1 MAYRADIEIAVKG
14 ARQLKELQDQI
25 KTTGIKISVL
35 NDNLNASGKLL
46 SKTFNS
52 VKTVV
57 AEAAKN
63 FDEAALGT
71 DKAATAAREYYQAS
85 KILNNALRERT
96 KLLNDIERA
105 ERGVVLANIKASQAA
120 RKASGFGAFSAD
132 IDVPTQKAI
141 RRNKEKRERIQAAAE
156 TAAQID
162 KLNTTQE
169 EFVTRTNAA
178 AQAAHRQTAEFYR
191 QARAAREVAKINAAA
206 GPAQL
211 LLPAAAPGSPAM
223 SGGARRRITG
233 QVERL
238 GGARTKDEAATALRL
253 AENIKQQV
261 RPLSQ
266 VEALYAGIAT
276 EAAKL
281 QSVKAL
287 PSSQMLNAAARG
299 LQQIKTGQDKYN
311 AELAES
317 QERLEVLNRLEE
329 TRARRAKKLRD
340 IATYYETGGT
350 SDPISGTGGTGIRVP
365 GGRPRTRGGRRGPGR
380 LANVA
385 LGAGFPLLFGG
396 GPGAVLGGAAGGL
409 VGGPAGFAAQIA
421 LSAIG
426 TQFDTFGKQAIEMG
440 TALNSTA
447 SALELMREKS
457 LFSSDAVA
465 ERAYQLE
472 EQGRV
477 EELAALL
484 TEDLARAVGNEG
496 VKALQGLGTETAET
510 TRLWNLLTAQLNT
523 LIAGPLT
530 SFLQLVNQ
538 VLGEV
543 TAGQQIASLKKDLS
557 PADLKRLQQRE
568 RELGTVKGGRIAS
581 ELGTQSIVLTPEAQQ
596 QILKEFGGLRKT
608 IPSIP
613 ITPQDRRDITA
624 PKPKTDKAAA
634 DAAREAE
641 RVAKALRDSQLTTKE
656 LELQLSYSERIFA
669 AEQAKD
675 TVLAARLE
683 GEKRLSELGIETA
696 RRLEG
701 ETNTA
706 LQLAI
711 AREQQAKADL
721 LRLQT
726 QQRVDQIEADKVER
740 AADYL
745 RDLEYQLELNNA
757 ASREAQTEIEIRKEL
772 DRLRKAGI
780 TDEQTLLSIAQ
791 ARRALAQPTE
801 LRNFIRSAT
810 EDLNNLQI
818 VAVNVSQGIGNAIA
832 NSMTQGIQG
841 LIEGTQS
848 AQEVFANF
856 LKSVGDMLAQE
867 GARMIATYI
876 AIGIAKIFAGLAS
889 AGSSGG
895 GTTSYGGGNVSTNAF
910 NTGGIPGISSTGS
923 VANAGGFT
931 SAGGMF
937 SNPSFGVGGPNFG
950 GVAAPSFGLAN
961 GGPARANTP
970 YLVGER
976 GPELFVPGT
985 SGGVMSNSDLRSSM
999 GAAPGSPNGGS
1010 VLNMSFETSK
1020 INGVEYVSRDQLEAA
1035 MAMTRRQ
1042 ATKDGASRG
1051 MSMTL
1056 DRIQQSPQ
1064 TRKRIGIG

>member
-1 MAYRADIEIAVKG
+1 VAYRADIEIAVKG
-14 ARQLKELQDQI
+14 ARQLRELQDQI

-35 NDNLNASGKLL
+35 NDNLNASGRLL

-71 DKAATAAREYYQAS
+71 SKAVTAAREYYQAS
-85 KILNNALRERT
+85 KVLNNALRERAR
-96 KLLNDIERA
+96 LLDDIEKA
-105 ERGVVLANIKASQAA
+105 ERGVILANIRASQAA

-162 KLNTTQE
+162 KLNTSQQE
-169 EFVTRTNAA
+169 FITRTNAA
-178 AQAAHRQTAEFYR
+178 AQAAARQTAEFYR
-191 QARAAREVAKINAAA
+191 QARAAKEVAKINAAA

-211 LLPAAAPGSPAM
+211 LLPAATPGSPAM

-238 GGARTKDEAATALRL
+238 GGARTKDEAEIALRL

-281 QSVKAL
+281 QSIKAL
-287 PSSQMLNAAARG
+287 PSSQMLNATARG

-317 QERLEVLNRLEE
+317 QERLNTLNRLEE
-329 TRARRAKKLRD
+329 TRVRRAKKLRD

-350 SDPISGTGGTGIRVP
+350 SAPISGTGGTGIRVP
-365 GGRPRTRGGRRGPGR
+365 GGGSRRSGGRRGPGR

-426 TQFDTFGKQAIEMG
+426 TQLDKFAQQAIEMG
-440 TALNSTA
+440 TAINSTA
-447 SALELMREKS
+447 GALELMREKS
-457 LFSSDAVA
+457 LFSSEAVS

-472 EQGRV
+472 EQGKV

-496 VKALQGLGTETAET
+496 VRALQDLGAETTET
-510 TRLWNLLTAQLNT
+510 TRLWSLLTAQLNV

-538 VLGEV
+538 VLGEI
-543 TAGQQIASLKKDLS
+543 TAGQQIASLKKDLA

-581 ELGTQSIVLTPEAQQ
+581 ELGTESIVLTPEAQQ
-596 QILKEFGGLRKT
+596 KILKEFGGLRKT

-613 ITPQDRRDITA
+613 ITQQDRRDITA
-624 PKPKTDKAAA
+624 PKPKKDRAAA

-641 RVAKALRDSQLTTKE
+641 RVAKALIQQRAITLEIQRQSEFSGKIAAAELAKDPVLARRIQEQQELAELGVQTAKQLE
-656 LELQLSYSERIFA
+656 LEKNSS
-669 AEQAKD
+669 
-675 TVLAARLE
+675 V
-683 GEKRLSELGIETA
+683 
-696 RRLEG
+696 
-701 ETNTA
+701 
-706 LQLAI
+706 QLAI
-711 AREQQAKADL
+711 ARTAQAKADL
-721 LRLQT
+721 IRKKTAQDIAKT
-726 QQRVDQIEADKVER
+726 EQERQEKFADVL
-740 AADYL
+740 AG
-745 RDLEYQLELNNA
+745 LEYQIEYENAVTREKRNQLEL
-757 ASREAQTEIEIRKEL
+757 
-772 DRLRKAGI
+772 
-780 TDEQTLLSIAQ
+780 DEK
-791 ARRALAQPTE
+791 ARRLKKDGFTPAEIDTLIGFEKTVQKQREPLAK
-801 LRNFIRSAT
+801 FIADS
-810 EDLNNLQI
+810 EKQLKDLQQ
-818 VAVNVSQGIGNAIA
+818 VAVDVSQGIGNALA
-832 NSMTQGIQG
+832 NSMSQGIVG
-841 LIEGTQS
+841 LIEGTKT
-848 AQEVFANF
+848 AQEIFADF
-856 LKSVGDMLAQE
+856 LKSVGDVLIQQ
-867 GARMIATYI
+867 GTRMIAMYI
-876 AIGIAKIFAGLAS
+876 AIGIAKAFAGLGEKSGGSETDAEFMKRTANLDLVGDLYKGNVEAPKFADGGFVTGPTSAVVGEGGEPEYIIPAS
-889 AGSSGG
+889 KMRGAMSRYAAGARGSS
-895 GTTSYGGGNVSTNAF
+895 V
-910 NTGGIPGISSTGS
+910 IPGSGEQ
-923 VANAGGFT
+923 A
-931 SAGGMF
+931 AGGM
-937 SNPSFGVGGPNFG
+937 GGDTAN
-950 GVAAPSFGLAN
+950 AAPIDVRYTVERINSVDYVTADQF
-961 GGPARANTP
+961 RAGMAQAAQQGATQ
-970 YLVGER
+970 GER
-976 GPELFVPGT
+976 RALRT
-985 SGGVMSNSDLRSSM
+985 LQNS
-999 GAAPGSPNGGS
+999 AA
-1010 VLNMSFETSK
+1010 
-1020 INGVEYVSRDQLEAA
+1020 
-1035 MAMTRRQ
+1035 TR
-1042 ATKDGASRG
+1042 G
-1051 MSMTL
+1051 
-1056 DRIQQSPQ
+1056 
-1064 TRKRIGIG
+1064 RIGV